1 MEVELLGR
9 LYMAVWKSSWEK
21 LEEIIE
27 LEKKGEIGGYP
38 EGVKSIGNWVTPDIT
53 GYELFEVEDEKA
65 LFEYIRQWLPWMT
78 KEDVF
83 PVLSTADYIKLRS
96 SIPINPDE

>member
-1 MEVELLGR
+1 MLGR

-38 EGVKSIGNWVTPDIT
+38 KGVKSVGNWVTPDLT
-53 GYELFEVEDEKA
+53 GFELFDVEDEKA

-83 PVLSTADYIKLRS
+83 PVLSTADYIGLRS
-96 SIPINPDE
+96 KIPNKPDE